1 MISQKELKK
10 KNLNLIQ
17 SQNEVLKQKLKKFK
31 NLSVY
36 GPSPSPIFKIRN
48 KFRYR
53 FLLKFSKDNKEKNV
67 IKEMLLNLKNNKSLD
82 IKIDVDPLSFI

>member
-1 MISQKELKK
+1 M
-10 KNLNLIQ
+10 Q